1 MRTNR
6 ALWTDVSQRITEHTI
21 QNQRKIW
28 HDHMQRMTE
37 KKYTSATWN
46 VVKSLNSEVL
56 TQSGKML
63 FY

>member
-6 ALWTDVSQRITEHTI
+6 ALWTEVSQLITEHTI

-28 HDHMQRMTE
+28 YDHLERMAE
-37 KKYTSATWN
+37 KKCTSAAWN
-46 VVKSLNSEVL
+46 VVKPLNGEVL